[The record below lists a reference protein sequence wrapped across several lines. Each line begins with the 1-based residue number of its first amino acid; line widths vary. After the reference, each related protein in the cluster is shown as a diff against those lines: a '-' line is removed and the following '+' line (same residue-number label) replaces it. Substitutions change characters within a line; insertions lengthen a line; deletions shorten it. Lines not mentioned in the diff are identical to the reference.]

1 MTGNGKSTAFGG
13 FGCKDVD
20 ECSDVTKCQFQK
32 ASGRNVDLQ
41 CINHDPG
48 FECVCPKGQ
57 VHPDPYPENNHQHL
71 EECIDLDECATGN
84 HACPDNLICHN
95 LYCEGDD
102 FLGIPCE
109 YGQSYVCACPYNP
122 YSDGFTTGD
131 PSSDPITSGTGSPYN
146 VGFALEPTSGECA
159 ATGVKGWHK
168 GNCGITNIHDA
179 NYATDVL
186 ITNLQADGHP
196 DTGFGVGACP
206 NFDQCADDVL
216 HRINS
221 LTAPT
226 DASGPSYKIKKF
238 NYLLDIIQS
247 RRNFSRVFITE
258 QSVSSS

>member
-1 MTGNGKSTAFGG
+1 MFFPGIFNFTVGILIFRQILESRIRVGLIG
-13 FGCKDVD
+13 FK
-20 ECSDVTKCQFQK
+20 
-32 ASGRNVDLQ
+32 
-41 CINHDPG
+41 
-48 FECVCPKGQ
+48 
-57 VHPDPYPENNHQHL
+57 
-71 EECIDLDECATGN
+71 GN

-131 PSSDPITSGTGSPYN
+131 SSSDPITSGTGSAYN
-146 VGFALEPTSGECA
+146 IAFGLEPTSGECA
-159 ATGVKGWHK
+159 ATGTKGWHK

-179 NYATDVL
+179 NYAADVL

-226 DASGPSYKIKKF
+226 DVSGPSYNIKI
-238 NYLLDIIQS
+238 Y
-247 RRNFSRVFITE
+247 NFLF
-258 QSVSSS
+258 